1 MKFII
6 NRHLTVLLAGCVFQS
21 VATAADVV
29 PLTFINSLPFATVKI
44 GATASRL
51 MIDSGGS
58 LGISIPEQTIRD
70 AGSVQLLEQT
80 TKFRDLGGQVYE
92 VQNLVARQVTV
103 GKTELGPVEGRI
115 HVQWGGAPEG
125 QDAALTK
132 ARQAGAIDLAAFGK
146 RSVMFD
152 YRRGSLSVYEPGEGP
167 QAGQPGWQ
175 ELRLESGRIGPHI
188 TLTVNGK
195 PLRFVLD
202 TGAQINLVNAK
213 RLAAAATDSTCQTA
227 PAGSQSCDPGE
238 LGTVQDGNGRSPGK
252 LTAQRIDLNGAPFDG
267 ILGAPFFQSRQVL
280 FDLTG
285 NRLLIAPAD
294 VEDTAISAIRVKSEK

>member
-1 MKFII
+1 MKFIAH
-6 NRHLTVLLAGCVFQS
+6 RRLAALLAGCVLHS

-29 PLTFINSLPFATVKI
+29 PLTFINALPFATVKI
-44 GATASRL
+44 GATQSQL

-58 LGISIPEQTIRD
+58 LGISIPEQTIKN

-103 GKTELGPVEGRI
+103 GKTELGPVEGRV

-132 ARQAGAIDLAAFGK
+132 ARQAGAIDLAAFRK
-146 RSVMFD
+146 RAVMFD
-152 YRRGSLSVYEPGEGP
+152 YRLGSMTVYEPGEGL
-167 QAGQPGWQ
+167 QTGQPGWQ
-175 ELRLESGRIGPHI
+175 DLRLESGRIGPNI
-188 TLTVNGK
+188 TLIVNGK

-202 TGAQINLVNAK
+202 TGAQLNLVNATS
-213 RLAAAATDSTCQTA
+213 LAALVPEGACQPA
-227 PAGSQSCDPGE
+227 PAGSAPCDPGE
-238 LGTVQDGNGRSPGK
+238 LGTVQDGSGRSLGK

-267 ILGAPFFQSRQVL
+267 ILGAPFFQGHKVL

-294 VEDTAISAIRVKSEK
+294 PKDVKSH